1 MKCSLFFVIFS
12 LVIIHHISYTQQPL
26 VQNIDIQK
34 TGLNQL
40 TVNYHAIAGN
50 IPELHILLKI
60 KKTTDPGISLNIGN
74 LSGDIGYPITQG
86 TRQIVWDYPDTLDL
100 SLFQLQLIAYDDD
113 TVNVA
118 AMIERVDSNEIF
130 QSLSD
135 LVGIRNHIS
144 DPVHKE
150 AVKNMI
156 YEQFSANDI
165 QPVIHNFGVYHNVI
179 ARKSG
184 AISDSAVIIID
195 AHYDTVTDS
204 PGADDNGSGM
214 AGVLA
219 AARLLKNE
227 IFKNSIYFIAFDGEE
242 AGLLGSINFLQ
253 ASKKSYDQIKAVLN
267 FEMIGY
273 YSDVPNSQTIPFG
286 FDILFPAATA
296 EIIANDKKGN
306 FITNV
311 ANDNSAALKNTFTDV
326 AARYVPTLKVISLQT
341 PGKGEFTPDLLR
353 SDHAPFWNVNIPALM
368 LTDGADYRNHNYHS
382 AEDKITT
389 INKSFMRHVS
399 AAAIA
404 TLIQLAQPLNGT
416 QKTISLSE
424 VLSNAAIQQDI
435 NLNIYPQPAG
445 KYIWIETN
453 NELNGEYSIS
463 IFDLNGNIVIKN
475 AAVHFQ
481 NGKSNGIDLQPLE
494 AGSYVLKIAKDN
506 IIRMQKIIKM

>member
-1 MKCSLFFVIFS
+1 
-12 LVIIHHISYTQQPL
+12 
-26 VQNIDIQK
+26 
-34 TGLNQL
+34 
-40 TVNYHAIAGN
+40 
-50 IPELHILLKI
+50 
-60 KKTTDPGISLNIGN
+60 
-74 LSGDIGYPITQG
+74 
-86 TRQIVWDYPDTLDL
+86 
-100 SLFQLQLIAYDDD
+100 
-113 TVNVA
+113 
-118 AMIERVDSNEIF
+118 
-130 QSLSD
+130 
-135 LVGIRNHIS
+135 
-144 DPVHKE
+144 
-150 AVKNMI
+150 
-156 YEQFSANDI
+156 
-165 QPVIHNFGVYHNVI
+165 
-179 ARKSG
+179 
-184 AISDSAVIIID
+184 
-195 AHYDTVTDS
+195 
-204 PGADDNGSGM
+204 
-214 AGVLA
+214 
-219 AARLLKNE
+219 
-227 IFKNSIYFIAFDGEE
+227 
-242 AGLLGSINFLQ
+242 
-253 ASKKSYDQIKAVLN
+253 
-267 FEMIGY
+267 MIGY

-475 AAVHFQ
+475 TAVHFQ
-481 NGKSNGIDLQPLE
+481 NGKSNGIDLQSLE

>member
-26 VQNIDIQK
+26 LQNIDIQK

-86 TRQIVWDYPDTLDL
+86 THQIVWDYPDTLDL

-156 YEQFSANDI
+156 YEQFAANDI

-219 AARLLKNE
+219 AARLLKTKYLKTVSILLHLTGKKLDYWVQL
-227 IFKNSIYFIAFDGEE
+227 IFCRQVKRVMIKSKLCSI
-242 AGLLGSINFLQ
+242 
-253 ASKKSYDQIKAVLN
+253 
-267 FEMIGY
+267 
-273 YSDVPNSQTIPFG
+273 
-286 FDILFPAATA
+286 
-296 EIIANDKKGN
+296 
-306 FITNV
+306 
-311 ANDNSAALKNTFTDV
+311 LK
-326 AARYVPTLKVISLQT
+326 
-341 PGKGEFTPDLLR
+341 
-353 SDHAPFWNVNIPALM
+353 
-368 LTDGADYRNHNYHS
+368 
-382 AEDKITT
+382 
-389 INKSFMRHVS
+389 
-399 AAAIA
+399 
-404 TLIQLAQPLNGT
+404 
-416 QKTISLSE
+416 
-424 VLSNAAIQQDI
+424 
-435 NLNIYPQPAG
+435 
-445 KYIWIETN
+445 
-453 NELNGEYSIS
+453 
-463 IFDLNGNIVIKN
+463 
-475 AAVHFQ
+475 
-481 NGKSNGIDLQPLE
+481 
-494 AGSYVLKIAKDN
+494 
-506 IIRMQKIIKM
+506 